1 MAEAITKLTISP
13 EDNLMYSV
21 DTLLADT
28 PEAEADAIE
37 LINQIVVDK
46 KVIVG
51 GMPNVVISEKG
62 HIFEGKYVPAEGMY
76 VPAEEMSLH
85 LVVLLAVLE
94 NGKASFKAYS
104 SIEEMCA
111 APQTVIPEWDT
122 PLLQHLEG
130 DSQQ

>member
-13 EDNLMYSV
+13 EDSLMYSI

-46 KVIVG
+46 KIIVG

-62 HIFEGKYVPAEGMY
+62 HIFEGRYVPAEGMY

-94 NGKASFKAYS
+94 NGKASFKAYN

-111 APQTVIPEWDT
+111 APQTSIPEWDT

-130 DSQQ
+130 NSQQ

>member
-62 HIFEGKYVPAEGMY
+62 HIFEGIY

-85 LVVLLAVLE
+85 LVALLAVLE

-111 APQTVIPEWDT
+111 APQTFIPEWDT
-122 PLLQHLEG
+122 PLLQYLEG